1 MAEAATSPLPSGRLS
16 NEARTRLLEIARHA
30 IEERLRGSRFDLPAD
45 LPEALVRKTGVFV
58 TLRRRADHELR
69 GCVGYVEPLFPMA
82 EAVALA
88 AVSAATA
95 DGRFDPVAPEEL
107 KGLSL
112 DISVLG
118 PTFPIEAKDVVVG
131 RHGLV
136 VEQAGRRGLLL
147 PQVPI
152 EWGWDARTFL
162 EQTCRKAGLP
172 TDAWKQKNA
181 RLLAFE
187 AELFG
192 EE

>member
-1 MAEAATSPLPSGRLS
+1 MQAVPSTASNQPLSAGSRLLLLRVARRAI
-16 NEARTRLLEIARHA
+16 EARLQGR
-30 IEERLRGSRFDLPAD
+30 ERPPLSDPPDDLRRESGA
-45 LPEALVRKTGVFV
+45 FV
-58 TLRRRADHELR
+58 TLRRRADKELR
-69 GCVGYVEPLFPMA
+69 GCVGYVEPRFPLA

-88 AVSAATA
+88 AISAATA
-95 DGRFDPVAPEEL
+95 DGRFDPVTLEEL
-107 KGLSL
+107 ATLFL

-118 PTFPIEAKDVVVG
+118 PAFPVDAKDIVVG

-136 VEQAGRRGLLL
+136 IEQAGRRGLLL

-172 TDAWKQKNA
+172 KDAWKEKDA

-187 AELFG
+187 AEVFG